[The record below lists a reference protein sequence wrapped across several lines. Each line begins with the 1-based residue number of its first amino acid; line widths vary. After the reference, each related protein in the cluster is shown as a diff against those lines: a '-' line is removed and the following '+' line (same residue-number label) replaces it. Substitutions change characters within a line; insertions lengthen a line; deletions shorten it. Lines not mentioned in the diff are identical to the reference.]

1 MFSKGIGPQGVDL
14 DKGKNKTILVV
25 DDSKLA
31 RMIVSNIIMV
41 YFNDWEIIEAEN
53 VLDATEKSKNKIFD
67 AITLD
72 MNMPGRDGLS
82 YAPELQKMHPKA
94 KIALLTANIQP
105 KVQQRAE
112 EIGLF
117 FIPKPVSYDKL
128 LGFMENIE
136 K

>member
-1 MFSKGIGPQGVDL
+1 M
-14 DKGKNKTILVV
+14 DKGRNKTILVV

-41 YFNDWEIIEAEN
+41 YFNEWKIVEAEN
-53 VLDATEKSKNKIFD
+53 VLDAAEKSKSMTFD

-94 KIALLTANIQP
+94 KIALLTANVQP
-105 KVQQRAE
+105 KVQKRAE

-128 LGFMENIE
+128 LGFMKYIENYN

>member
-1 MFSKGIGPQGVDL
+1 MGLQGNDL
-14 DKGKNKTILVV
+14 DKEKNKRILVV

-41 YFNDWEIIEAEN
+41 YFSDWEITEAEN
-53 VLDATEKSKNKIFD
+53 VIDAAEKSKNKTFD

-94 KIALLTANIQP
+94 KIALLTANVQP
-105 KVQQRAE
+105 KVQQRAK

-128 LGFMENIE
+128 LGFMEDI
-136 K
+136 

>member
-1 MFSKGIGPQGVDL
+1 MGLQGNDL
-14 DKGKNKTILVV
+14 DKEKNKRILVV

-41 YFNDWEIIEAEN
+41 YFSDWEITEAEN
-53 VLDATEKSKNKIFD
+53 VIDAAEKSKNKTFD

-82 YAPELQKMHPKA
+82 YAPELQKMHPQA
-94 KIALLTANIQP
+94 KIALLTANVQP
-105 KVQQRAE
+105 KVQQRAK

-128 LGFMENIE
+128 LGFMEDI
-136 K
+136 

>member
-1 MFSKGIGPQGVDL
+1 M
-14 DKGKNKTILVV
+14 V

-41 YFNDWEIIEAEN
+41 YFNEWKIVEAEN
-53 VLDATEKSKNKIFD
+53 VLDAAEKSKSMTFD

-94 KIALLTANIQP
+94 KIALLTANVQP
-105 KVQQRAE
+105 KVQKRAE

-128 LGFMENIE
+128 LGFMKYIENYN